1 MRFYWLVLA
10 VLGVW
15 RLTHLLQAEDGPW
28 DLVLRLRRRA
38 GENFWGR
45 LMDCFHCLSL
55 WVAAP
60 FAYFL
65 GDSAGERLLLWPAIS
80 GGAILLLRATEK
92 RGGDQDEPMPLYY
105 EEEGVEDGMLRR
117 PETEPLP
124 FERQGSAAERSGS
137 EN

>member
-38 GENFWGR
+38 GGGFWGR

-55 WVAAP
+55 WVAVP

-65 GDSAGERLLLWPAIS
+65 GESTGERLLLWLAIS
-80 GGAILLLRATEK
+80 GGAILLLRATEN
-92 RGGDQDEPMPLYY
+92 RASDESQQMPLYY
-105 EEEGVEDGMLRR
+105 EEEGVDDGMLRR
-117 PETEPLP
+117 SETKPLP
-124 FERQGSAAERSGS
+124 FER
-137 EN
+137 

>member
-38 GENFWGR
+38 GDGFWGR

-60 FAYFL
+60 FAYLL
-65 GDSAGERLLLWPAIS
+65 GESTGERLLLWPAIS
-80 GGAILLLRATEK
+80 GGAILLLRATES
-92 RGGDQDEPMPLYY
+92 RASDESQQMPLYY
-105 EEEGVEDGMLRR
+105 EEEGVDDGMLRR
-117 PETEPLP
+117 SETKPLP
-124 FERQGSAAERSGS
+124 FERQSSAAERTGS